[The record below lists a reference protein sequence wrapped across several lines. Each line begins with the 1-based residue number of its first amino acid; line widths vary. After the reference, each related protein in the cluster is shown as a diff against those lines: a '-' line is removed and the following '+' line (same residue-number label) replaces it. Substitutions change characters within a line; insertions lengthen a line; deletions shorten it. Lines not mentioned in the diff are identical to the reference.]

1 MVEGV
6 HNMHITLI
14 QGILLTLA
22 AIIEGIDFWW
32 EGLYLFRPII
42 VSTVAGI
49 IVGDLQTGLVV
60 GGVTELAFAGLTPA
74 GGTQPPNPILA
85 GVMGVVLA
93 HVTGAQAT
101 AAMALALPFSLLM
114 QYVIL
119 FFYSSFAFFMRRIDT
134 AAHEGDTK
142 AVARI
147 NFITTA
153 IVGVTYGV
161 VVFLCGYLAQTPM
174 KEFVAALPT
183 WLTHGF
189 EVIGGILPAVGFA
202 MLLNTMLKREFIPF
216 LLIGFVLSTF
226 LNFSNLLPVAIVGLA
241 LALFVYNIE
250 ETISKHKFSS
260 GGSGGA
266 ANDIDDGEDYE
277 DGI

>member
-1 MVEGV
+1 ME
-6 HNMHITLI
+6 ITLV
-14 QGILLTLA
+14 QGLLLAIA
-22 AIIEGIDFWW
+22 AIIQGVDFWL
-32 EGLYLFRPII
+32 EGFYIFRPII
-42 VSTVAGI
+42 VSTVAGAI
-49 IVGDLQTGLVV
+49 LGDIQTGLVV

-93 HVTGAQAT
+93 HTTNASPQ

-119 FFYSSFAFFMRRIDT
+119 FFYSTFAFFMRKMDKAVEEVDT
-134 AAHEGDTK
+134 AAIG
-142 AVARI
+142 RI

-153 IVGVTYGV
+153 IVAITYGV
-161 VVFLCGYLAQTPM
+161 VVFLCGYLAQDYM
-174 KEFVAALPT
+174 QELVAMLPV

-202 MLLNTMLKREFIPF
+202 MLLNTMLKREFMPF
-216 LLIGFVLSTF
+216 LLIGFVIASF
-226 LNFSNLLPVAIVGLA
+226 LDFANLLPVAVVGLA
-241 LALFVYNIE
+241 LALFVYNIDSNIVKNLAKNKMTPARATVSNNNDDE
-250 ETISKHKFSS
+250 E
-260 GGSGGA
+260 
-266 ANDIDDGEDYE
+266 EDYS

>member
-1 MVEGV
+1 
-6 HNMHITLI
+6 MHITLF
-14 QGILLTLA
+14 QGILLALA
-22 AIIEGIDFWW
+22 AVIQGIDFWL
-32 EGLYLFRPII
+32 EGLYIFRPII
-42 VSTVAGI
+42 VSTIAGLI
-49 IVGDLQTGLVV
+49 LGDLQTGLVV

-93 HVTGAQAT
+93 HVTGAHAT

-119 FFYSSFAFFMRRIDT
+119 FFYSSFSFFMHRIEK
-134 AAHEGDTK
+134 AARIGNTNSI
-142 AVARI
+142 ARI
-147 NFITTA
+147 NFLTTG
-153 IVGVTYGV
+153 IVGVTYGI

-174 KEFVAALPT
+174 KDFVASLPV

-216 LLIGFVLSTF
+216 LLIGFVLATF
-226 LNFSNLLPVAIVGLA
+226 LNFSNLLPVAVVGLA
-241 LALFVYNIE
+241 LALFVYNIDESIHKNRVIEKVKSIDE
-250 ETISKHKFSS
+250 EE
-260 GGSGGA
+260 
-266 ANDIDDGEDYE
+266 EDYS